1 MHIIFS
7 REESFFYIRAR
18 ERASEFPSQRSR
30 RESISTRNFFAD
42 AIHAESRGRK
52 KGTDTA

>member
-18 ERASEFPSQRSR
+18 ERASFHLRDHAA
-30 RESISTRNFFAD
+30 SIFRNFFAD
-42 AIHAESRGRK
+42 AIHVESRGRK